1 MRESPS
7 GKSRLKAFDTI
18 FGYDWSIMISI
29 GWECEGWALNPF
41 TDEDQ
46 RNTNQA
52 SLTGKLT

>member
-1 MRESPS
+1 
-7 GKSRLKAFDTI
+7 
-18 FGYDWSIMISI
+18 MISV
-29 GWECEGWALNPF
+29 GWEHEGWALNPF